1 MPEKLRILYEDK
13 FLVVVYKP
21 ENMLTVPY
29 PGSRART
36 AIDVL
41 TEIRRKRGL
50 VHGNYRP
57 AAVHRLDKETSGV
70 MMFALTPECQ
80 RIVMDGWQNIVKH
93 RYYVALAET
102 PNVPARSGGA
112 SFGTVAG
119 RSANSGFAGQRSS
132 GSKASAPETRKTE
145 LRAETPNTTK
155 SGAAELL
162 PDEGVIDLPLTKNAM
177 HHSYV
182 ADTTRGGKPQK
193 NEVQAVTHYKVL
205 KKDRKYTLFQ
215 LELETGR
222 TNQIR
227 AHLSAKK
234 YPIAGDKQYRART
247 DPFHRLCLHARSLE
261 FVHPYTHETLSF
273 EVPEPD
279 SWGKLIHSV

>member
-1 MPEKLRILYEDK
+1 MSGNLRILFEDK
-13 FLVVVYKP
+13 YLTVVYKP

-29 PGSRART
+29 PGSHVRT
-36 AIDVL
+36 ALDVL

-50 VHGNYRP
+50 VHGSYKP
-57 AAVHRLDKETSGV
+57 VAVHRLDRETSGV
-70 MMFALTPECQ
+70 MMFALSPECQ
-80 RIVMDGWQNIVKH
+80 RIIMDDWQKLVLH

-102 PNVPARSGGA
+102 PNVGSSRAGGSRSG
-112 SFGTVAG
+112 
-119 RSANSGFAGQRSS
+119 
-132 GSKASAPETRKTE
+132 APIV
-145 LRAETPNTTK
+145 
-155 SGAAELL
+155 LL

-182 ADTTRGGKPQK
+182 ADAARGGKPQK

-205 KKDRKYTLFQ
+205 AKDKKYTLFQ

-227 AHLSAKK
+227 AHLAAKK
-234 YPIAGDKQYRART
+234 YPIAGDRQYRART
-247 DPFHRLCLHARSLE
+247 DPFHRLCLHARTLE

-273 EVPEPD
+273 DIPEPETWRKTIRGD
-279 SWGKLIHSV
+279 GLLNQGAEMPKS

>member
-1 MPEKLRILYEDK
+1 MSEKIRILYEDK

-102 PNVPARSGGA
+102 PFVGGA
-112 SFGTVAG
+112 GGVKTGALV
-119 RSANSGFAGQRSS
+119 
-132 GSKASAPETRKTE
+132 TRKADPQ
-145 LRAETPNTTK
+145 AEKPFVG
-155 SGAAELL
+155 GAEAKAQTLLL

-182 ADTTRGGKPQK
+182 ADATRGGKPQK
-193 NEVQAVTHYKVL
+193 K
-205 KKDRKYTLFQ
+205 RSS
-215 LELETGR
+215 G
-222 TNQIR
+222 
-227 AHLSAKK
+227 
-234 YPIAGDKQYRART
+234 GDALQN
-247 DPFHRLCLHARSLE
+247 S
-261 FVHPYTHETLSF
+261 
-273 EVPEPD
+273 
-279 SWGKLIHSV
+279 

>member
-1 MPEKLRILYEDK
+1 MPDKLRVLYEDK
-13 FLVVVYKP
+13 SLVVVYKP

-80 RIVMDGWQNIVKH
+80 RIVMDSWQNIVKH

-102 PNVPARSGGA
+102 PFVGGA
-112 SFGTVAG
+112 GGARPV
-119 RSANSGFAGQRSS
+119 
-132 GSKASAPETRKTE
+132 APEKTS
-145 LRAETPNTTK
+145 AV
-155 SGAAELL
+155 LL

-182 ADTTRGGKPQK
+182 ADATRGGKPQK
-193 NEVQAVTHYKVL
+193 NEVQAVTHYKIL

-273 EVPEPD
+273 DVPEPD
-279 SWGKLIHSV
+279 SWSKLIRGV

>member
-1 MPEKLRILYEDK
+1 MPDKLRILYEDK

-21 ENMLTVPY
+21 ENLLTVPY

-36 AIDVL
+36 ALDLL

-50 VHGNYRP
+50 VRGSYRP
-57 AAVHRLDKETSGV
+57 AVVHRLDKETSGV
-70 MMFALTPECQ
+70 MLFALTPECQ
-80 RIVMDGWQNIVKH
+80 KTVMDNWQQMVKH

-102 PNVPARSGGA
+102 PNVSPNNTKHGA
-112 SFGTVAG
+112 V
-119 RSANSGFAGQRSS
+119 
-132 GSKASAPETRKTE
+132 
-145 LRAETPNTTK
+145 
-155 SGAAELL
+155 ELL
-162 PDEGVIDLPLTKNAM
+162 PDAGVIDLPLTKNAM

-193 NEVQAVTHYKVL
+193 NEVQAVTHYQILEKNN
-205 KKDRKYTLFQ
+205 RYTLFQ

-227 AHLSAKK
+227 AHLAAKK
-234 YPIAGDKQYRART
+234 YPIAGDRQYRART
-247 DPFHRLCLHARSLE
+247 DPFHRLCLHARTLE

-273 EVPEPD
+273 EVPEPE
-279 SWGKLIHSV
+279 SWRKLFRR

>member
-1 MPEKLRILYEDK
+1 MSEKLRILYEDK

-80 RIVMDGWQNIVKH
+80 RIIMDSWQNIVKH

-102 PNVPARSGGA
+102 PFVGGA
-112 SFGTVAG
+112 GGTKTGALVT
-119 RSANSGFAGQRSS
+119 R
-132 GSKASAPETRKTE
+132 KADPKAEKPFVGGAKTGAPEKTS
-145 LRAETPNTTK
+145 AI
-155 SGAAELL
+155 LL

-182 ADTTRGGKPQK
+182 ADATRGGKPQK
-193 NEVQAVTHYKVL
+193 NEVQAVTHYKIL

-247 DPFHRLCLHARSLE
+247 DPFHRLCLHARTLE

-279 SWGKLIHSV
+279 SWSKLIRGV

>member
-102 PNVPARSGGA
+102 PNVPARSGG
-112 SFGTVAG
+112 
-119 RSANSGFAGQRSS
+119 
-132 GSKASAPETRKTE
+132 SKASAPETRKTE
-145 LRAETPNTTK
+145 LRTENPNTTK

-193 NEVQAVTHYKVL
+193 NEVQAVTHYTIL

-279 SWGKLIHSV
+279 SWSKLIHSV

>member
-1 MPEKLRILYEDK
+1 MTDRLRVLYEDK
-13 FLVVVYKP
+13 YIVVVYKP

-29 PGSRART
+29 PGSREKT
-36 AIDVL
+36 ALDVL

-50 VHGNYRP
+50 VHGSYRP

-80 RIVMDGWQNIVKH
+80 RIVMDGWQNLVKH

-102 PNVPARSGGA
+102 P
-112 SFGTVAG
+112 
-119 RSANSGFAGQRSS
+119 
-132 GSKASAPETRKTE
+132 
-145 LRAETPNTTK
+145 RADE
-155 SGAAELL
+155 L
-162 PDEGVIDLPLTKNAM
+162 PDSGIIDLPLTKNAM

-193 NEVQAVTHYKVL
+193 NEVQAVTHYQILEKNN
-205 KKDRKYTLFQ
+205 RYTLFQ

-227 AHLSAKK
+227 AHLAAKK

-247 DPFHRLCLHARSLE
+247 DPFHRLCLHARTLE

-273 EVPEPD
+273 DIPEPE
-279 SWGKLIHSV
+279 SWHKLFQQQICGKTGLR

>member
-13 FLVVVYKP
+13 SLVVVYKP

-36 AIDVL
+36 ALDVL

-50 VHGNYRP
+50 VRGSYRP
-57 AAVHRLDKETSGV
+57 AAVHRLDRETSGV

-80 RIVMDGWQNIVKH
+80 KTIMDKWQRIVKH

-102 PNVPARSGGA
+102 PRND
-112 SFGTVAG
+112 
-119 RSANSGFAGQRSS
+119 
-132 GSKASAPETRKTE
+132 E
-145 LRAETPNTTK
+145 
-155 SGAAELL
+155 L
-162 PDEGVIDLPLTKNAM
+162 PDAGVIDLPLAKNAM

-193 NEVQAVTHYKVL
+193 NEVQAVTHYQILEKNS
-205 KKDRKYTLFQ
+205 RYTLFQ

-227 AHLSAKK
+227 AHLAAKK
-234 YPIAGDKQYRART
+234 YPIAGDSQYRART
-247 DPFHRLCLHARSLE
+247 DPFHRLCLHARTLE

-273 EVPEPD
+273 DIPEPE
-279 SWGKLIHSV
+279 SWRKMFQRQ

>member
-1 MPEKLRILYEDK
+1 MSEKLRILYEDK

-80 RIVMDGWQNIVKH
+80 RIVMDSWQTLVKQ

-102 PNVPARSGGA
+102 PFVGGA
-112 SFGTVAG
+112 GGARPV
-119 RSANSGFAGQRSS
+119 
-132 GSKASAPETRKTE
+132 APEKTS
-145 LRAETPNTTK
+145 AV
-155 SGAAELL
+155 LL

-182 ADTTRGGKPQK
+182 ADATRGGKPQK
-193 NEVQAVTHYKVL
+193 NEVQAVTHYKIL

-273 EVPEPD
+273 DVPEPD
-279 SWGKLIHSV
+279 SWSKLIRGV

>member
-102 PNVPARSGGA
+102 PN
-112 SFGTVAG
+112 
-119 RSANSGFAGQRSS
+119 
-132 GSKASAPETRKTE
+132 
-145 LRAETPNTTK
+145 TTK

-234 YPIAGDKQYRART
+234 YTIAGDKQYRAHT

-279 SWGKLIHSV
+279 SWSKLIHSV

>member
-36 AIDVL
+36 ALDVL
-41 TEIRRKRGL
+41 TEMRRKRGL
-50 VHGNYRP
+50 VHGSYRP

-80 RIVMDGWQNIVKH
+80 RIVMDDWHKIVKH

-102 PNVPARSGGA
+102 PHIVARPGAPEARKTDASASAVNRNVPHAENPA
-112 SFGTVAG
+112 V
-119 RSANSGFAGQRSS
+119 GF
-132 GSKASAPETRKTE
+132 
-145 LRAETPNTTK
+145 
-155 SGAAELL
+155 L

-182 ADTTRGGKPQK
+182 ADATRGGKPLK

-205 KKDRKYTLFQ
+205 KKDKKYTLFQ

-227 AHLSAKK
+227 AHFSAKK

-279 SWGKLIHSV
+279 SWGKLIRDV